1 MGVSLLSARY
11 WMLGAGI
18 LAGLTLSL
26 PARATPLGSCLGYK
40 PQDKVVIVEATDVG
54 MQPDIDAAAF
64 ELIDSGSIQTVAL
77 LPTGNNFSSAA
88 QRAISLKMTV
98 GITLALTNENQDKLP
113 WRGVLPRTSVPSLY
127 NSRGNLWRTPAEL
140 AQHATEIDVRLEL
153 AAQIAKARDS
163 GVSISH
169 LEPRS
174 AFWRASPMLT
184 RVYLELARQSG
195 YAMITTLGDMPLDR
209 QQALNRNGQRAGII
223 TPDTA
228 SSLPAGSLTERGD
241 EYAALL
247 RRMPAGINVLFIRP
261 ALGTPAAKATLADLA
276 LRQADYA
283 AWSDADLQ
291 KSALRDRIRFSGFGS
306 LQLLQ
311 DKVNNDT
318 DECLMQAFNQ

>member
-1 MGVSLLSARY
+1 MGRSLV
-11 WMLGAGI
+11 LGIAVFVGYVP
-18 LAGLTLSL
+18 ALT
-26 PARATPLGSCLGYK
+26 AHATPLGSCLGFK

-54 MQPDIDAAAF
+54 MQTDIDAAAF
-64 ELIDSGSIQTVAL
+64 ELVDSGAIQTLAL
-77 LPTGNNFSSAA
+77 LPAGKTFDSAA
-88 QRAISLKMTV
+88 QRARTRNLNV
-98 GITLALTNENQDKLP
+98 GITLALTNEAQDKLP
-113 WRGVLPRTSVPSLY
+113 WRGVLPAATVPSLY
-127 NSRGNLWRTPAEL
+127 NGQGNLWRTPAEL

-153 AAQIAKARDS
+153 NAQIAKARDA
-163 GVSISH
+163 GLSISH

-184 RVYLELARQSG
+184 RVYLSLARQTG

-228 SSLPAGSLTERGD
+228 SSLITPATSKSADRTD
-241 EYAALL
+241 DYAALL
-247 RRMPAGINVLFIRP
+247 RRMPAGVNLLFIRP
-261 ALGTPAAKATLADLA
+261 ALGTPAAKAQLSDLP

-291 KSALRDRIRFSGFGS
+291 KSAQRDRIRFTNFNS
-306 LQLLQ
+306 LQSLQ
-311 DKVNNDT
+311 GKINDDT